1 MDRRQWTAFYLS
13 TPPRLP
19 LTSVFGHMINID
31 HITKIYG
38 AIRALDSLTLVIKQG
53 EVFGLLGPNG
63 AGKTTTIKIL
73 TTLSKPTSGR
83 AAIGGHDVEREPL
96 AVKNIIGVAPQE
108 INLDKELTAEQNLRV
123 YGMLHKLENLGQNI
137 KDILELA
144 GLSERSNHLVR
155 DFSGGMQRRLLIAR
169 ALLTKPNVL
178 FLDEPTVG
186 LDPQVRRQ
194 IWDLVRN
201 LKENGTTVFLTTHYI
216 EEAEALC
223 TRVGILSRGRLIA
236 LGTPQ
241 ELKGEVGGFVLEY
254 QENGNTRYLLCQSR
268 EEAHRLSQS
277 KKGPI
282 IIRESNLEDVFIKL
296 TGERIGTD

>member
-1 MDRRQWTAFYLS
+1 
-13 TPPRLP
+13 
-19 LTSVFGHMINID
+19 MINID
-31 HITKIYG
+31 HITKDYG

-83 AAIGGHDVEREPL
+83 AAIGGHDVKKEPL

-123 YGMLHKLENLGQNI
+123 YGMLYRLDNLGRNI

-169 ALLTKPNVL
+169 ALLTRPKVL

-201 LKENGTTVFLTTHYI
+201 LKANGTTVFLTTHYI

-254 QENGNTRYLLCQSR
+254 KENGNTRYILCRSR
-268 EEAHRLSQS
+268 EEAHSLSQS

-296 TGERIGTD
+296 TGERIGTAEQ

>member
-1 MDRRQWTAFYLS
+1 
-13 TPPRLP
+13 
-19 LTSVFGHMINID
+19 MINID

-83 AAIGGHDVEREPL
+83 AAIGGHDVEKEPL

-123 YGMLHKLENLGQNI
+123 YGMLHRLDNLGRNI

-254 QENGNTRYLLCQSR
+254 QENGNTRYMLCRSR
-268 EEAHRLSQS
+268 EEAHSLSQS

-296 TGERIGTD
+296 TGERIGPAE

>member
-1 MDRRQWTAFYLS
+1 
-13 TPPRLP
+13 
-19 LTSVFGHMINID
+19 MINID
-31 HITKIYG
+31 HITKDYG
-38 AIRALDSLTLVIKQG
+38 AIRALDSLSLTIEEG

-83 AAIGGHDVEREPL
+83 AAIGGHDVKKEPL

-123 YGMLHKLENLGQNI
+123 YGMLHRLDNLGRNI

-169 ALLTKPNVL
+169 ALLTRPKVL

-254 QENGNTRYLLCQSR
+254 QENGNTRYILCRSR
-268 EEAHRLSQS
+268 EEAHSLSQS
-277 KKGPI
+277 KRGPI

-296 TGERIGTD
+296 TGERIGTAEQ

>member
-1 MDRRQWTAFYLS
+1 M
-13 TPPRLP
+13 
-19 LTSVFGHMINID
+19 
-31 HITKIYG
+31 
-38 AIRALDSLTLVIKQG
+38 RALDSLSLTIEEG

-83 AAIGGHDVEREPL
+83 AAIGGHDVKKEPL

-123 YGMLHKLENLGQNI
+123 YGMLHRLDNLGRNI

-169 ALLTKPNVL
+169 ALLTRPKVL

-254 QENGNTRYLLCQSR
+254 QENGNTRYILCRSR
-268 EEAHRLSQS
+268 EEAHSLSQS

-296 TGERIGTD
+296 TGERIGTAEQ

>member
-1 MDRRQWTAFYLS
+1 
-13 TPPRLP
+13 
-19 LTSVFGHMINID
+19 MINID
-31 HITKIYG
+31 HITKNYG

-83 AAIGGHDVEREPL
+83 AAIGGHDVKKEPL

-123 YGMLHKLENLGQNI
+123 YGMLHRLDNLGRNI

-169 ALLTKPNVL
+169 ALLTRPKVL

-254 QENGNTRYLLCQSR
+254 QENGNTRYILCRSR
-268 EEAHRLSQS
+268 EEAHSLSQS

-296 TGERIGTD
+296 TGERIGTAEQ

>member
-1 MDRRQWTAFYLS
+1 
-13 TPPRLP
+13 
-19 LTSVFGHMINID
+19 MINID
-31 HITKIYG
+31 HITKIYNT
-38 AIRALDSLTLVIKQG
+38 IRALDSLTLIINQG

-73 TTLSKPTSGR
+73 TTLSKATSGR
-83 AAIGGHDVEREPL
+83 AAIGGHDVEKEPL
-96 AVKNIIGVAPQE
+96 AVKNITGVAPQE

-123 YGMLHKLENLGQNI
+123 YGMLHRLDNLDQNI

-144 GLSERSNHLVR
+144 GLSERSSHLVR

-169 ALLTKPNVL
+169 ALLTKPKVL

-194 IWDLVRN
+194 IWDLIRN

-241 ELKGEVGGFVLEY
+241 ELKSKVGGFVLEY
-254 QENGNTRYLLCQSR
+254 QENGNTRYILCQSR
-268 EEAHRLSQS
+268 EEAHILSQR

-296 TGERIGTD
+296 TGERIGTAEQ

>member
-1 MDRRQWTAFYLS
+1 
-13 TPPRLP
+13 
-19 LTSVFGHMINID
+19 MINID

-83 AAIGGHDVEREPL
+83 AAIGGHDVEKEPL

-123 YGMLHKLENLGQNI
+123 YGMLHRLDNLGRNI

-194 IWDLVRN
+194 IWGLVRN

-254 QENGNTRYLLCQSR
+254 QENGNTRYMLCRSR
-268 EEAHRLSQS
+268 EEAHSLSQS

-296 TGERIGTD
+296 TGERIGPAE

>member
-1 MDRRQWTAFYLS
+1 
-13 TPPRLP
+13 
-19 LTSVFGHMINID
+19 MINID
-31 HITKIYG
+31 HITKDYG
-38 AIRALDSLTLVIKQG
+38 AIRALDSLSLTIEEG

-83 AAIGGHDVEREPL
+83 AAIGGHDVKKEPL

-123 YGMLHKLENLGQNI
+123 YGMLHRLDNLGRNI

-169 ALLTKPNVL
+169 ALLTRPKVL

-254 QENGNTRYLLCQSR
+254 QENGNTRYILCRSR
-268 EEAHRLSQS
+268 EEAHSLSQS

-296 TGERIGTD
+296 TGERIGTAEQ